1 MKKFPRIPNNVIINS
16 KPLNNRVSLLFVN
29 EIYQRLNFVD
39 NLLTIITSLFP
50 NCHKLLIESLE
61 NKDNKYQ

>member
-1 MKKFPRIPNNVIINS
+1 MKKFPRIPNNVIINR
-16 KPLNNRVSLLFVN
+16 KTKNNRISLLFVN

-50 NCHKLLIESLE
+50 NCHKSLIESLE
-61 NKDNKYQ
+61 NKDIEYQ